1 MNTKILL
8 VDDEEQFAEILA
20 QRLQTRNFKVNT
32 AFNADDAIG
41 FIDSHDV
48 DVVILD
54 VAMPERDGID
64 TLREIKRI
72 RPLTEVIMLTGQGT
86 VEAAIQGM
94 KLGAYDFLT
103 KPTDLAQLIDKT
115 TSAHK
120 RKQEQEE
127 RIKQA
132 EVDRLV
138 KTKGW

>member
-1 MNTKILL
+1 
-8 VDDEEQFAEILA
+8 
-20 QRLQTRNFKVNT
+20 
-32 AFNADDAIG
+32 
-41 FIDSHDV
+41 
-48 DVVILD
+48 
-54 VAMPERDGID
+54 
-64 TLREIKRI
+64 
-72 RPLTEVIMLTGQGT
+72 MLTGQGT